1 VSGTWQSG
9 LPAVPGTGSG
19 TDPDLGGLVDDL
31 LEAQGPA
38 QMLAAATRLRVT
50 VLGLRRLL
58 AHPGA
63 AQALAVLLEQQ
74 GPSWLS
80 PGQLAVRLADQAVNV
95 ITAVDYLTVL
105 LGGLAVGEDELDQ
118 LTRQRLD
125 ARAIAVRQG
134 TRLLAMLP
142 ASRPDM
148 PPTDQEE
155 G

>member
-9 LPAVPGTGSG
+9 LPAVPGAGPG

-38 QMLAAATRLRVT
+38 QMLAAAARLRRT
-50 VLGLRRLL
+50 VVGLRRLL
-58 AHPGA
+58 AHPRA

-74 GPSWLS
+74 DTPWLH
-80 PGQLAVRLADQAVNV
+80 PGQLAARLADQAVNV
-95 ITAVDYLTVL
+95 ITALDYLTAL
-105 LGGLAVGEDELDQ
+105 LRRLTIGEEEADR

-134 TRLLAMLP
+134 TLLLAMLP
-142 ASRPDM
+142 AGRPDM